1 MKFPQCAA
9 LPLKHILDLA
19 NWDQK
24 YIVLEQSPF
33 VIVNLMND
41 SVRSKKKM
49 VERRLSHFETRHMR
63 GQFITVWKLWKF
75 TLTLF

>member
-24 YIVLEQSPF
+24 YIVLEQ
-33 VIVNLMND
+33 
-41 SVRSKKKM
+41 
-49 VERRLSHFETRHMR
+49 
-63 GQFITVWKLWKF
+63 
-75 TLTLF
+75 